1 MTGFG
6 NFSMTGSNWGMTT
19 RTAALL
25 VLLASAAVL
34 GLAPILVRLADAGPA
49 AAGMWRFA
57 FALPW
62 LLLLVWRPGQAAG
75 EGGPGRPSPL
85 MGLAALFFVLD
96 LAFWHYSIRFTS
108 VANATTLTNLTPV
121 IVTAV
126 AWLMFR
132 ERPRAL
138 FLAALALALFGA
150 WTMSAGADGRQG
162 ANPRLGDL
170 FAAVTALW
178 YAGYFLT
185 VKVLRGRVSA
195 SRIMLWTTA
204 LGAPLLL
211 GVALALGEPLT
222 PASAAGWWACA
233 GLGAVHVAGQGG
245 VAWALGRLP
254 AALTAVTVLIQP
266 VVAALLGWALFA
278 ETMTP
283 AQFAGAA
290 ALLAGVVL
298 AQWSA
303 RVKPGPVAPMAETKT
318 GAEAETSAPAVKKE
332 VI

>member
-1 MTGFG
+1 MP
-6 NFSMTGSNWGMTT
+6 NT

-25 VLLASAAVL
+25 ILLASAAVL
-34 GLAPILVRLADAGPA
+34 GLAPILVRLADTGPA
-49 AAGMWRFA
+49 AAGFWRFA

-62 LLLLVWRPGQAAG
+62 LWVLVSRPGQAAG
-75 EGGPGRPSPL
+75 EGGAGRPSGL
-85 MGLAALFFVLD
+85 MALAALFFVLD
-96 LAFWHYSIRFTS
+96 LSFWHYSIAFTS

-121 IVTAV
+121 VVTAA

-162 ANPRLGDL
+162 ANPRLGDA

-195 SRIMLWTTA
+195 GRIMLWSTA

-211 GVALALGEPLT
+211 AVSVVLGEPLA
-222 PASAAGWWACA
+222 PASLAGWLACA
-233 GLGAVHVAGQGG
+233 GLGLVHVAGQGG

-266 VVAALLGWALFA
+266 VVAAALGWWLFA
-278 ETMTP
+278 ETMTGP
-283 AQFAGAA
+283 QLGGAA

-303 RVKPGPVAPMAETKT
+303 GRVGSGGPGGPTTAAQKKK
-318 GAEAETSAPAVKKE
+318 GAEAEAAAPVS
-332 VI
+332 

>member
-1 MTGFG
+1 
-6 NFSMTGSNWGMTT
+6 MTT

-34 GLAPILVRLADAGPA
+34 GLAPILVRLTDTGPA

-121 IVTAV
+121 IVTAA

-162 ANPRLGDL
+162 ADPRLGDV

-222 PASAAGWWACA
+222 PASTAGWWACA

-254 AALTAVTVLIQP
+254 AALTAVAVLIQP
-266 VVAALLGWALFA
+266 VVAAMLGWWLFA

-283 AQFAGAA
+283 AQLGGAA

-303 RVKPGPVAPMAETKT
+303 AKKKGA
-318 GAEAETSAPAVKKE
+318 GAEAAAPVS
-332 VI
+332 

>member
-1 MTGFG
+1 M
-6 NFSMTGSNWGMTT
+6 
-19 RTAALL
+19 
-25 VLLASAAVL
+25 
-34 GLAPILVRLADAGPA
+34 
-49 AAGMWRFA
+49 
-57 FALPW
+57 
-62 LLLLVWRPGQAAG
+62 
-75 EGGPGRPSPL
+75 
-85 MGLAALFFVLD
+85 
-96 LAFWHYSIRFTS
+96 
-108 VANATTLTNLTPV
+108 
-121 IVTAV
+121 IVTAA

-138 FLAALALALFGA
+138 FLIALAVALAGA

-195 SRIMLWTTA
+195 GRIMLWSTA

-211 GVALALGEPLT
+211 GVAAALGEPLT
-222 PASAAGWWACA
+222 PAAAAGWMACA
-233 GLGAVHVAGQGG
+233 GLGVVHVVGQGG

-266 VVAALLGWALFA
+266 VVAAMLGWLLFA
-278 ETMTP
+278 ETMTG
-283 AQFAGAA
+283 AQLAGAA

-298 AQWSA
+298 AQLASLKRPG
-303 RVKPGPVAPMAETKT
+303 RVGSGGPEGP
-318 GAEAETSAPAVKKE
+318 TSAA
-332 VI
+332 

>member
-1 MTGFG
+1 MTVR
-6 NFSMTGSNWGMTT
+6 
-19 RTAALL
+19 RTAPLL
-25 VLLASAAVL
+25 VLVASAAVL
-34 GLAPILVRLADAGPA
+34 GLAPILVRLADTGPA
-49 AAGMWRFA
+49 AAGFWRFA

-62 LLLLVWRPGQAAG
+62 LMLLVLRPGGAPD
-75 EGGPGRPSPL
+75 ERGPGRPSML

-96 LAFWHYSIRFTS
+96 LSFWHYAIAFTS
-108 VANATTLTNLTPV
+108 VANATVLTNLTPV
-121 IVTAV
+121 IVTAA

-138 FLAALALALFGA
+138 FLIALAAALAGA

-162 ANPRLGDL
+162 SNPRLGDL

-185 VKVLRGRVSA
+185 VKALRGRVSA
-195 SRIMLWTTA
+195 GRIMLWTTL

-211 GVALALGEPLT
+211 AVSLTLGERPE

-233 GLGAVHVAGQGG
+233 GLGLVHVAGQGG

-266 VVAALLGWALFA
+266 VVAAMLGWMLFA
-278 ETMTP
+278 ETMTAP
-283 AQFAGAA
+283 QLLGGTAV
-290 ALLAGVVL
+290 LAGVVL
-298 AQWSA
+298 AQLASA
-303 RVKPGPVAPMAETKT
+303 KKKGAV
-318 GAEAETSAPAVKKE
+318 AEAAAPVP
-332 VI
+332 

>member
-1 MTGFG
+1 MTA
-6 NFSMTGSNWGMTT
+6 S
-19 RTAALL
+19 RAAPLL
-25 VLLASAAVL
+25 ILLASAAVL
-34 GLAPILVRLADAGPA
+34 GLAPILVRLADTGPA

-75 EGGPGRPSPL
+75 AGGIGRPSPL

-126 AWLMFR
+126 VWLMFR

-162 ANPRLGDL
+162 SDPRLGDL

-195 SRIMLWTTA
+195 SRIMLWTTG
-204 LGAPLLL
+204 LGLPLLL
-211 GVALALGEPLT
+211 GVAVVLGEPLT
-222 PASAAGWWACA
+222 PASTAGWLACA
-233 GLGAVHVAGQGG
+233 GLGLVHVAGQGG

-266 VVAALLGWALFA
+266 VVAALLGWMLFA
-278 ETMTP
+278 ETMTA
-283 AQFAGAA
+283 AQLGGAA

-303 RVKPGPVAPMAETKT
+303 RVKPGPAAPLAGPENKK
-318 GAEAETSAPAVKKE
+318 GAEAETSAPVP
-332 VI
+332 

>member
-1 MTGFG
+1 MP
-6 NFSMTGSNWGMTT
+6 ST

-25 VLLASAAVL
+25 ILLASAAVL
-34 GLAPILVRLADAGPA
+34 GLAPILVRLADTGPA
-49 AAGMWRFA
+49 AAGFWRFA

-62 LLLLVWRPGQAAG
+62 LVLLVSRPGQAAD

-85 MGLAALFFVLD
+85 MALAALFFVLD
-96 LAFWHYSIRFTS
+96 LGFWHYSIGFTS
-108 VANATTLTNLTPV
+108 VANATVLTNLTPV
-121 IVTAV
+121 VVTVA

-138 FLAALALALFGA
+138 FLAALVLALAGA
-150 WTMSAGADGRQG
+150 WTLSAGADGRQG
-162 ANPRLGDL
+162 ANPRLGDA
-170 FAAVTALW
+170 FATLTALW

-185 VKVLRGRVSA
+185 VKTLRGRVSA
-195 SRIMLWTTA
+195 GRIMLWSTA

-211 GVALALGEPLT
+211 AVSLVLGEPLA
-222 PASAAGWWACA
+222 PASTAGWLACA
-233 GLGAVHVAGQGG
+233 GLGAVHVVGQGG

-266 VVAALLGWALFA
+266 VVAAGLGWLLFA
-278 ETMTP
+278 ETMTA
-283 AQFAGAA
+283 AQLAGAA

-303 RVKPGPVAPMAETKT
+303 GRVGSGGPPDLQNGGPTTAARPEKK
-318 GAEAETSAPAVKKE
+318 GAEAEAAAPVP
-332 VI
+332 

>member
-1 MTGFG
+1 MTP
-6 NFSMTGSNWGMTT
+6 S
-19 RTAALL
+19 RAAPLL
-25 VLLASAAVL
+25 VLIASAAVL

-49 AAGMWRFA
+49 AVGAWRLA
-57 FALPW
+57 FALP
-62 LLLLVWRPGQAAG
+62 LLWLLVWRAAPAAG
-75 EGGPGRPSPL
+75 ETRGPGRPSAL

-96 LAFWHYSIRFTS
+96 LSFWHYSIGFTS
-108 VANATTLTNLTPV
+108 VANATVLTNLTPV

-138 FLAALALALFGA
+138 FLVALAVALFGA

-162 ANPRLGDL
+162 SNPPLGDL

-185 VKVLRGRVSA
+185 VKAARGRASA
-195 SRIMLWTTA
+195 GRIMLWTSA
-204 LGAPLLL
+204 IGLPLLL
-211 GVALALGEPLT
+211 GVALALGEPLL
-222 PASAAGWWACA
+222 PGSAAGWWACA
-233 GLGAVHVAGQGG
+233 GLGVVHVAGQGG
-245 VAWALGRLP
+245 VAWSLGRLP

-266 VVAALLGWALFA
+266 VVAAGLGWLLFA

-283 AQFAGAA
+283 AQLLGGAA
-290 ALLAGVVL
+290 VLAGVVL

-303 RVKPGPVAPMAETKT
+303 ARKK
-318 GAEAETSAPAVKKE
+318 GAEAEAAAPVSQNGG
-332 VI
+332 VRN

>member
-1 MTGFG
+1 ML
-6 NFSMTGSNWGMTT
+6 SA
-19 RTAALL
+19 RTQALL
-25 VLLASAAVL
+25 VLVVSAAVL
-34 GLAPILVRLADAGPA
+34 GLAPILVRLADTGPA
-49 AAGMWRFA
+49 AAGFWRFA

-62 LLLLVWRPGQAAG
+62 LMLLVLRPGQAAD
-75 EGGPGRPSPL
+75 ERGPGRPSLL

-96 LAFWHYSIRFTS
+96 LAFWHYSIAFTS

-121 IVTAV
+121 VVTAV

-138 FLAALALALFGA
+138 FLLALAVALVGA

-162 ANPRLGDL
+162 PDPRLGDL

-185 VKVLRGRVSA
+185 VKVLRGRASA
-195 SRIMLWTTA
+195 GRIMLWSTA
-204 LGAPLLL
+204 LGLPLLL
-211 GVALALGEPLT
+211 GVSLALGEPLA
-222 PASAAGWWACA
+222 PASAAGWLACA
-233 GLGAVHVAGQGG
+233 GLGLVHVAGQGG

-266 VVAALLGWALFA
+266 VVAAVLGWMLFA
-278 ETMTP
+278 ETMTG
-283 AQFAGAA
+283 AQLAGAA
-290 ALLAGVVL
+290 ALLTGVVL

-303 RVKPGPVAPMAETKT
+303 GQRPGRVGSGGPERP
-318 GAEAETSAPAVKKE
+318 TSAA
-332 VI
+332 